1 MIVHPS
7 RSRPWEIARAETQPP
22 LRLPDLND
30 LDDDPQLGPVALLQ
44 AAATVT
50 ASALLAQH
58 GAAGRIEDEVS
69 GSPDCI
75 AAVLARLLVLRC
87 EELTELLAAY
97 RIALEQQQSA
107 ADCISDHPF

>member
-7 RSRPWEIARAETQPP
+7 RSRPWEIAHASTPSPQG
-22 LRLPDLND
+22 LPDLND

-50 ASALLAQH
+50 ASALLAHH
-58 GAAGRIEDEVS
+58 GAAGRIVDELTD
-69 GSPDCI
+69 SPDCM

-87 EELTELLAAY
+87 EELTDLLAAY
-97 RIALEQQQSA
+97 RLAFQQQQSA
-107 ADCISDHPF
+107 ADDIADRPF